1 MQLKKS
7 KEASLEN
14 KKLTYLL
21 LGFVFVL
28 SLVYVALEWT
38 DREVTKYDVT
48 DMDLAFEEEIEIQQ
62 TQQEQ
67 PPQQIEQPKVQDV
80 EVLKVV
86 ENEEEADEIEI
97 KSEDDETE
105 KIEIAAP
112 VETIVEEEED
122 DQEIFVFV
130 EKQPEFPGG
139 TKALMKYLSE
149 NIKYPAIARENG
161 ISGKVICTFVVN
173 KDGSIVDVEVV
184 RSSGES
190 SLDKEAV
197 RVIKSMPKWSP
208 GEQRN
213 KPVRARFNLPV
224 SFKLQ

>member
-1 MQLKKS
+1 
-7 KEASLEN
+7 
-14 KKLTYLL
+14 
-21 LGFVFVL
+21 
-28 SLVYVALEWT
+28 
-38 DREVTKYDVT
+38 
-48 DMDLAFEEEIEIQQ
+48 
-62 TQQEQ
+62 
-67 PPQQIEQPKVQDV
+67 
-80 EVLKVV
+80 
-86 ENEEEADEIEI
+86 
-97 KSEDDETE
+97 
-105 KIEIAAP
+105 
-112 VETIVEEEED
+112 
-122 DQEIFVFV
+122 
-130 EKQPEFPGG
+130 
-139 TKALMKYLSE
+139 MKYASE